1 MAGKLGL
8 INPDEKA
15 GGTHDHYLQM
25 SEVIIS
31 TGRYRFIPE
40 RSWFT
45 RVQKFYFKFEIR
57 NNILTTKAVLAEQP
71 GW

>member
-8 INPDEKA
+8 VNPDEKV

-25 SEVIIS
+25 SEVILS
-31 TGRYRFIPE
+31 TGRYRFVPE

-57 NNILTTKAVLAEQP
+57 NKF
-71 GW
+71 